1 MNIIKDFLNYRR
13 AVKHYQMI
21 DELEQADKVKL
32 DAFDKD
38 VLTKIYNKALERL
51 SADMLE
57 GHISAD
63 YVKWAKTSLFFFKE
77 QFRKYK
83 IKDFK

>member
-63 YVKWAKTSLFFFKE
+63 YVK
-77 QFRKYK
+77 
-83 IKDFK
+83 